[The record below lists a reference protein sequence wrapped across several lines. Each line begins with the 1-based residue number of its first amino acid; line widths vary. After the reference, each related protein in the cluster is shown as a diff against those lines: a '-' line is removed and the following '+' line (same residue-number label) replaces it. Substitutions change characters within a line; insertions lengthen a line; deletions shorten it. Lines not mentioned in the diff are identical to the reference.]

1 MFDLNSPIASFATF
15 LKNYTDQIFYGI
27 TCTGK
32 FFILPPENSVYS
44 PIQNGSICNNTT
56 DGNGVQSYSGIY
68 VLTTGKNTA
77 QLALPNP
84 MDGNWYRTPVDNE
97 PTYIENLNCILFASE
112 RERYDTYEKYGDVS
126 KLIKAYASGIIPL
139 MNSSYIAIT
148 SLNRDKQF
156 WMVHDRTIDPL
167 PVETDLTVKDL
178 EKRYG
183 IYPEILETHYVFII
197 NTILRSS
204 GKSKNAKET
213 KCCTEIKKVE
223 KSSIISGEPIIF
235 ANTGVVLFESQ
246 ESGIKFLERY
256 GVLNQYLVATALNAT
271 HKIHAQEIEELNQ
284 RVAKDKRGMV
294 ETWGIMGGSA
304 SLSILTE
311 NLIKSSVE
319 NDKEASKRAG
329 KTFIIG
335 VGALLSVVG
344 IYKLYRWWEKKRE
357 ERK

>member
-27 TCTGK
+27 TCNGK
-32 FFILPPENSVYS
+32 FFILPPENSTYN
-44 PIQNGSICNNTT
+44 PIQNGSICNNA
-56 DGNGVQSYSGIY
+56 DGSGPQSYSGIY

-167 PVETDLTVKDL
+167 PVETDLTIK
-178 EKRYG
+178 G
-183 IYPEILETHYVFII
+183 IYPEILETHYVFIV

-204 GKSKNAKET
+204 GKSKNAKDT
-213 KCCTEIKKVE
+213 KCCTEVKKVE
-223 KSSIISGEPIIF
+223 KSSIITGEPIIF

-246 ESGIKFLERY
+246 ENGIKFLEKY

-271 HKIHAQEIEELNQ
+271 HKIHAQEIEELNK

-311 NLIKSSVE
+311 NLIKSSME

-329 KTFIIG
+329 KTFVIG
-335 VGALLSVVG
+335 IGALLSVVG

>member
-1 MFDLNSPIASFATF
+1 M
-15 LKNYTDQIFYGI
+15 
-27 TCTGK
+27 
-32 FFILPPENSVYS
+32 
-44 PIQNGSICNNTT
+44 
-56 DGNGVQSYSGIY
+56 
-68 VLTTGKNTA
+68 KNTVMY
-77 QLALPNP
+77 Q
-84 MDGNWYRTPVDNE
+84 
-97 PTYIENLNCILFASE
+97 
-112 RERYDTYEKYGDVS
+112 
-126 KLIKAYASGIIPL
+126 
-139 MNSSYIAIT
+139 NS
-148 SLNRDKQF
+148 
-156 WMVHDRTIDPL
+156 L

-183 IYPEILETHYVFII
+183 IYPEILETHYVII
-197 NTILRSS
+197 VNTILRSS

-246 ESGIKFLERY
+246 ESGIKFLEKY

-271 HKIHAQEIEELNQ
+271 HKIHAQEVEELNQ

-311 NLIKSSVE
+311 NLIKSSME

-335 VGALLSVVG
+335 IGALLSVGG